1 MCSDE
6 GVDGG
11 EPIEIELTPVDAP
24 AEAGG
29 RAWRRT
35 RTGGGSEDS
44 QLDQDQDRAEG
55 GGGGEWLTSDRGKLV
70 TTGAVVGVIALLLGW
85 MLGRSGGRGDLAAGV
100 DDAPTSVAEPSTTA
114 PLVGDP
120 VEPADF
126 AEAEEEPAA
135 TRPVRTTTTI
145 LPVPTG
151 EPIEIDPRLVG
162 IPLRLVVA
170 DFSGELVEIDLER
183 GLHTDYHTRSRSWDA
198 STIAAGDDW
207 ILMTGGESS
216 GPTVIWSDGSE
227 STIDGG
233 GYWRVL
239 PVEGSDLV
247 WRMTGQFEDAP
258 RFQLVGVG
266 VDGDVVEGELEL
278 PPMTWPLA
286 TDPAS
291 GGLIAQVNGRVY
303 SMLPDETTYLGIG
316 SPIAVSA
323 DQVLLGDCDEQLVCG
338 LRVVDRSTGDARV
351 VPGGDAA
358 SGSWQSIYNWG
369 TTTAGFSPDG
379 RWATVIGG
387 GWNQN
392 EFGIIDVET
401 GEFVTLAIDTY
412 PPVAVW
418 TPDGRF
424 VIYLDSSQRLTA
436 RDLETGDEFKVLAET
451 LQWTGLTARP
461 TSVAADDSVEG

>member
-1 MCSDE
+1 
-6 GVDGG
+6 VDGG

-24 AEAGG
+24 AASGG

-35 RTGGGSEDS
+35 RTSGRSEDP
-44 QLDQDQDRAEG
+44 QLDQDQDEG
-55 GGGGEWLTSDRGKLV
+55 GGGGGGDWLTSDHGKLV

-85 MLGRSGGRGDLAAGV
+85 MLGRSGGRDDLTAGV

-135 TRPVRTTTTI
+135 TRPTRATTT
-145 LPVPTG
+145 VPSGPTT
-151 EPIEIDPRLVG
+151 EPIDIDPRLRG
-162 IPLRLVVA
+162 IPLRLVVVGF
-170 DFSGELVEIDLER
+170 DGTPVEIDLER
-183 GLHTDYHTRSRSWDA
+183 GLHTDYHARSRSWEGSA
-198 STIAAGDDW
+198 VAAGDDW
-207 ILMTGGESS
+207 ILMSGGDSS
-216 GPTVIWSDGSE
+216 GGTVIWSDGST

-233 GYWRVL
+233 GYWRLL
-239 PVEGSDLV
+239 PVEGIDRV
-247 WRMTGQFEDAP
+247 WRMTDQFEQAP
-258 RFQLVGVG
+258 RFQLVG
-266 VDGDVVEGELEL
+266 VDGDVVEGDIEL
-278 PPMTWPLA
+278 PPNAWPLA

-291 GGLIAQVNGRVY
+291 GGLIAQVNGRAY
-303 SMLPDETTYLGIG
+303 SVLPGETTYLGFG
-316 SPIAVSA
+316 SLIAVSV

-338 LRVVDRSTGDARV
+338 LRVVDRATGDTRV

-358 SGSWQSIYNWG
+358 SGSWQSIYSWG

-392 EFGIIDVET
+392 EFGIIDVDT
-401 GEFVTLAIDTY
+401 GEFVALALDAY
-412 PPVAVW
+412 PPIAIW
-418 TPDGRF
+418 TPDARF
-424 VIYLDSSQRLTA
+424 VIYLDSSHQLTA
-436 RDLETGDEFKVLAET
+436 RDLETGEEFDVLADT
-451 LQWTGLTARP
+451 LPWTGLTARP